1 MSARHPDPRLS
12 PRPKSLMRHAAPR
25 RRPME
30 NLLHGVISNG
40 EDEEDGHAIALL
52 GMTDVAAATSS
63 LPMVAAISLGFSISV
78 LLDPEREAFDGDPL
92 TALETLALSVAT
104 ALSVYT
110 ITFSLLE
117 FYYIHLVAGAA
128 CLEDANP
135 QRAPSDTSTTLTD
148 KLVAAIDEFNG
159 PRANARQ
166 TMWYSLSSLMLAI
179 VCAVAKS
186 TFEHWDD
193 PVTIVFGMLT
203 AAVLIGVVVVLW
215 RTVFHFRSVYR
226 GKVLGEHGI
235 SW

>member
-1 MSARHPDPRLS
+1 
-12 PRPKSLMRHAAPR
+12 
-25 RRPME
+25 ME

-40 EDEEDGHAIALL
+40 EHEEDGHAIALL

-128 CLEDANP
+128 CLEDATQIVRATPKGCQVRRQLLLP
-135 QRAPSDTSTTLTD
+135 QPEVMHDVRPIIAP
-148 KLVAAIDEFNG
+148 
-159 PRANARQ
+159 
-166 TMWYSLSSLMLAI
+166 
-179 VCAVAKS
+179 
-186 TFEHWDD
+186 
-193 PVTIVFGMLT
+193 
-203 AAVLIGVVVVLW
+203 
-215 RTVFHFRSVYR
+215 
-226 GKVLGEHGI
+226 
-235 SW
+235 